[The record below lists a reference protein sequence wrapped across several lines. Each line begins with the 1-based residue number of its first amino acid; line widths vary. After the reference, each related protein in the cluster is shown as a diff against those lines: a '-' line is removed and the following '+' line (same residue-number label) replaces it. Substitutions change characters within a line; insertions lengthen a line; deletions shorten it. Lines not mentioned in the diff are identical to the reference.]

1 MAQRRQILV
10 NHFKPSALAALAVLF
25 LALPLSAFGQAPPAP
40 GAHFTVVLDAA
51 HGGDDAGATLPL
63 NPAQAPPPTQQEKQF
78 TLAFTQRLR
87 AILQARG
94 MVVVTTRDTDA
105 AIDADHRAE
114 TANRARPQAC
124 LSLHASAVGS
134 GVHLYI
140 SSLAP
145 TSPERM
151 MPWKT
156 AQAAFVTRSLAL
168 AGTLNSA
175 LTHASVPVT
184 LGRTALPGIDSM
196 ACPTVAVEIAPVLTS
211 SHNQQ
216 QALGDAN
223 YQTQVANA
231 VVAALLVWR
240 SEAPQP

>member
-1 MAQRRQILV
+1 VV
-10 NHFKPSALAALAVLF
+10 NHLKGRALGALALLS
-25 LALPLSAFGQAPPAP
+25 LALPLSAFAQAPPAP
-40 GAHFTVVLDAA
+40 GAHFTVVLDPA
-51 HGGDDAGATLPL
+51 HGGDEAGATLPL
-63 NPAQAPPPTQQEKQF
+63 NPAQSPSPTQPEKQF

-94 MVVVTTRDTDA
+94 VVVVTTRDSDA
-105 AIDADHRAE
+105 AVDADHRAE
-114 TANRARPQAC
+114 AANRARPHAC

-134 GVHLYI
+134 GIHLYI

-145 TSPERM
+145 ATAERM

-156 AQAAFVTRSLAL
+156 AQAAYVTRSLAL
-168 AGTLNSA
+168 AGALNSA
-175 LTHASVPVT
+175 LTHANVPVT

-216 QALGDAN
+216 QALGDPN